1 MANSNTTTARG
12 FAAMKRN
19 EVQKIAKKGGEA
31 STGKFGSKNG
41 ADPSEAGK
49 AGAAA
54 QPVEAKREG
63 GRNSRRTS

>member
-1 MANSNTTTARG
+1 MANSNNTTNRG
-12 FAAMKRN
+12 FAAMDKG

-31 STGKFGSKNG
+31 STGKFGSKHG
-41 ADPSEAGK
+41 ADPSAAGK

-63 GRNSRRTS
+63 GRNSRRG